1 MRKIKD
7 NAIRKEINSVS
18 LQICHEKVEI
28 GVCGLFTIDYKLLFA
43 ILSSVV
49 THLILLVQIQE
60 NYLK

>member
-7 NAIRKEINSVS
+7 NAIRKEVTKKYVQKLANNNKYLKINSLN

-43 ILSSVV
+43 VS
-49 THLILLVQIQE
+49 
-60 NYLK
+60 